1 MERRHAGGGAQ
12 VDAARSTRTC
22 VLQRW
27 QEHLTIHRMK
37 TLTVQVPEAIV
48 ADLETESR
56 KRHCSKSD
64 IVRERLTL
72 ADRSRSAAAPT
83 ATIADL
89 VGSVDG
95 LPADLSGRRKAYLRT
110 TGYGRKRPR

>member
-1 MERRHAGGGAQ
+1 MR
-12 VDAARSTRTC
+12 
-22 VLQRW
+22 
-27 QEHLTIHRMK
+27 
-37 TLTVQVPEAIV
+37 TLTV
-48 ADLETESR
+48 
-56 KRHCSKSD
+56 
-64 IVRERLTL
+64 RL
-72 ADRSRSAAAPT
+72 PT